1 MRIIDIIEKKRE
13 KQELTKQEI
22 EYFVTQ
28 YTNGN
33 VKDYQASALV
43 MAIFLNGMTDQETT
57 YLTLA
62 MANSGEILD
71 LSTLGE
77 TIVDKHSTGGVG
89 DKVSIIL
96 LPLVSSLRYTSSQN
110 VRKRTRLYW
119 WNSR

>member
-43 MAIFLNGMTDQETT
+43 MAIFLNGMTDHT
-57 YLTLA
+57 
-62 MANSGEILD
+62 
-71 LSTLGE
+71 
-77 TIVDKHSTGGVG
+77 
-89 DKVSIIL
+89 
-96 LPLVSSLRYTSSQN
+96 
-110 VRKRTRLYW
+110 
-119 WNSR
+119 